1 MSTASI
7 RARLAA
13 LAATF
18 LAATAATAGS
28 FGVSPIRVDLDRGT
42 RTGLVTVTNDDTRKL
57 SFRMKLFEWTQ
68 DEQGADR
75 NAESSDLIFFPQI
88 MTVEPGD
95 KRVIRIGTRAGEA
108 GREKAYRL
116 FIEELQDPGTAGAQ
130 GAQVAV
136 LLRFGVPVFVA
147 PPSGKPEP
155 EFARASL
162 AKGKVEVGILNKGA
176 RTVRF
181 DELTVKSGGEVIGRG
196 AGWYVF
202 PGATRAFEIAVPR
215 DKCKPSGP
223 LDITASAEGL
233 EIKHTVESGPALCE
247 P

>member
-1 MSTASI
+1 VSTASI
-7 RARLAA
+7 RARLTA

-108 GREKAYRL
+108 SREKAYRL

-162 AKGKVEVGILNKGA
+162 AKGKIEVGILNKGA

-181 DELTVKSGGEVIGRG
+181 DELTVKAGGEVIGRG

-223 LDITASAEGL
+223 LEITASAEGL
-233 EIKHTVESGPALCE
+233 EVKHTVESGPALCA

>member
-1 MSTASI
+1 MSNASI
-7 RARLAA
+7 RACLAA

-95 KRVIRIGTRAGEA
+95 KRVIRSGARAGEA

-155 EFARASL
+155 EFALTGGLTRVPLMKRELEEML
-162 AKGKVEVGILNKGA
+162 ACTFLVGDDDLGVYAGA
-176 RTVRF
+176 
-181 DELTVKSGGEVIGRG
+181 IG
-196 AGWYVF
+196 A
-202 PGATRAFEIAVPR
+202 
-215 DKCKPSGP
+215 
-223 LDITASAEGL
+223 
-233 EIKHTVESGPALCE
+233 ALLAAQRQRKLAQVA
-247 P
+247 

>member
-7 RARLAA
+7 RTRLAA
-13 LAATF
+13 LGAAL

-28 FGVSPIRVDLDRGT
+28 FGVSPIRLDLDRGT

-57 SFRMKLFEWTQ
+57 SFRMRLFEWTQ

-75 NAESSDLIFFPQI
+75 NTESADLIFFPQI

-95 KRVIRIGTRAGEA
+95 KRVIRIGTRAGDS

-116 FIEELQDPGTAGAQ
+116 FIEELQDPGATGAQ

-147 PPSGKPEP
+147 PPAGKPEP
-155 EFARASL
+155 EFARAAL

-181 DELTVKSGGEVIGRG
+181 DELTVKAGGEVIGRG

-202 PGATRAFEIAVPR
+202 PGATRAFEIAVPA

-223 LDITASAEGL
+223 LEITASAEGL
-233 EIKHTVESGPALCE
+233 EIRHTVESGPALCA